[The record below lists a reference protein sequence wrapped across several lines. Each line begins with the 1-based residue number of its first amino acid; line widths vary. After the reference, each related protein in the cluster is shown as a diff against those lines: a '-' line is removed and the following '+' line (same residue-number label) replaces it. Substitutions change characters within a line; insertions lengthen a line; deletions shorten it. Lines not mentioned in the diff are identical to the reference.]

1 MTMQT
6 SVCPSCRRSV
16 PADAKFCPY
25 CRAALA
31 SASLACA
38 SCHKAIPA
46 DAKFCP
52 YCRTPV
58 AAQRAPIEENRWA
71 RGADDFATR
80 VDVHDVPGFFSKSL
94 IVEPGVRALILE
106 DGVAAAGELGAG
118 RYTLHTFLGALHWPG
133 APNRFTAILVDAGDV
148 SLTFELSGLFTS
160 DPIPVALTATVLL
173 RLTDTQA
180 FLANVLKGQTQ
191 MGVSALRALLT
202 GEVTEACRTVMA
214 TCTAADLTGA
224 NDPRSRLESEIGGRL
239 ALTLA
244 RWGLAFVSL
253 RTANYHSERLE
264 GVRQLQSEYWLLVSE
279 AEAKVQ
285 GRQRLADVLS
295 AQEMQEVAEEVRKV
309 ALHRERV
316 RVWSQLREVL
326 LSDRLDE
333 IRSAEA
339 LAAVVADV
347 DRTHVLRQH
356 EMDTLKQILTEHGA
370 DHQAERAHLLA
381 RVDLERQRELR
392 LGDLALRKDLEQED
406 LARSQEIESQRLDG
420 MLALETRHWQAEL
433 ARRDQEAVMQRAQQT
448 AAEAAQR
455 ERTLQEA
462 LNELEIAKA
471 KAKTQADIDRIER
484 EEDRLDVELGAL
496 SLERMHAVRRTEDAE
511 RMRMELERKA
521 AELRQEAE
529 RAAADLERR
538 LREEAE
544 RHRLEMERKRHEL
557 EQERQ
562 RQEFEITR
570 TRTLAEQGVAG
581 LMALATTPE
590 QARLL
595 KDVALLAQARDLSP
609 AQLEMVMAALSPDL
623 ARALGEKFKTQAASG
638 EEGQARPVY
647 ERLLAEMKAMG
658 AEQAALQERYAERM
672 QGMYEKGM
680 DTALG
685 TAQANAGQNFGELSR
700 AVEPATPVVLP
711 PVAIPAAPARPL
723 RRRPTAH
730 RLPAHEAPLDDE
742 AAEEDAEK
750 DADVETGDAE
760 ARVACPR
767 CQKQTPANR
776 SFCIHCGEDL

>member
-1 MTMQT
+1 MSTIA
-6 SVCPSCRRSV
+6 CPSCRRSV

-31 SASLACA
+31 TALLTCA
-38 SCHKAIPA
+38 SCHKAIAA
-46 DAKFCP
+46 DASFCP
-52 YCRTPV
+52 YCRAPV
-58 AAQRAPIEENRWA
+58 NAQRATIQENRWA

-94 IVEPGVRALILE
+94 VVEPGVRALILE
-106 DGVAAAGELGAG
+106 DGIAAAGELGAG

-148 SLTFELSGLFTS
+148 SLTFELSGLYTS

-173 RLTDTQA
+173 RLTDAQA

-191 MGVSALRALLT
+191 MGVGALRTLLA

-244 RWGLAFVSL
+244 RWGLVFVSL
-253 RTANYHSERLE
+253 RTADYHSERLE
-264 GVRQLQSEYWLLVSE
+264 GVRQLQGEYWLLVSE
-279 AEAKVQ
+279 AEARLH

-295 AQEMQEVAEEVRKV
+295 AQAIQEVAEEVRQV
-309 ALHRERV
+309 AVHRERV
-316 RVWSQLREVL
+316 RVWAQLREVL
-326 LSDRLDE
+326 LSNRMDE
-333 IRSAEA
+333 IHNAEA
-339 LAAVVADV
+339 LAAMVAEV
-347 DRTHVLRQH
+347 DRTHALREH
-356 EMDTLKQILTEHGA
+356 EISTLKQLLAEQGA
-370 DHQAERAHLLA
+370 DRQAGRAHLLA
-381 RVDLERQRELR
+381 RVELERQREVR
-392 LGDLALRKDLEQED
+392 LGDLALRKDIEQEE
-406 LARSQEIESQRLDG
+406 LTRNQEIESQRLEG
-420 MLALETRHWQAEL
+420 MMALETRRWQAEL
-433 ARRDQEAVMQRAQQT
+433 DRRTQEAAVQRAQQ
-448 AAEAAQR
+448 AATDATQR
-455 ERTLQEA
+455 ERKLQDA
-462 LNELEIAKA
+462 LSELEIAKA
-471 KAKTQADIDRIER
+471 TAKTQADIDRIER

-496 SLERMHAVRRTEDAE
+496 ALERMQAVRRKEDAE

-529 RAAADLERR
+529 RATAELERR

-609 AQLEMVMAALSPDL
+609 AQLEMVMAALSPEL
-623 ARALGEKFKTQAASG
+623 ARALGEKFKAQAASG
-638 EEGQARPVY
+638 EAGQAQPVY

-685 TAQANAGQNFGELSR
+685 TAQANAGR
-700 AVEPATPVVLP
+700 VEPATPTLILP
-711 PVAIPAAPARPL
+711 PVSSPTPTRRA
-723 RRRPTAH
+723 RRRPASVHGTADD
-730 RLPAHEAPLDDE
+730 RARDADEDEDAADDE
-742 AAEEDAEK
+742 DTADDASAAAE
-750 DADVETGDAE
+750 
-760 ARVACPR
+760 RVACPR
-767 CQKQTPANR
+767 CQKQTPAGR

>member
-1 MTMQT
+1 MTMQM
-6 SVCPSCRRSV
+6 SACPSCRRSV

-31 SASLACA
+31 SALLTCA

-106 DGVAAAGELGAG
+106 DGAATRGELGAG

-148 SLTFELSGLFTS
+148 SLTFELSGLYTR
-160 DPIPVALTATVLL
+160 DPIPVALSATVLL
-173 RLTDTQA
+173 QLTDAQA

-191 MGVSALRALLT
+191 ISVSALRTLLL
-202 GEVTEACRTVMA
+202 GEVLEASRVVLASCSA
-214 TCTAADLTGA
+214 SELSGSSS
-224 NDPRSRLESEIGGRL
+224 PRERLETQMSTRL
-239 ALTLA
+239 TPTLT

-264 GVRQLQSEYWLLVSE
+264 GVRQLQGEYWLLVSE
-279 AEAKVQ
+279 AEARLQ
-285 GRQRLADVLS
+285 GRQRLADALS
-295 AQEMQEVAEEVRKV
+295 AQEVQEVAEEVRKV

-326 LSDRLDE
+326 LSDRVDE

-356 EMDTLKQILTEHGA
+356 EIDTLKQILTEQSA

-406 LARSQEIESQRLDG
+406 LARSQEMESQRVDG
-420 MLALETRHWQAEL
+420 MLALETRRWQAEL
-433 ARRDQEAVMQRAQQT
+433 ARRDQEAVIQRAQQ
-448 AAEAAQR
+448 AATEAAQR
-455 ERTLQEA
+455 ERTLQDA

-471 KAKTQADIDRIER
+471 KAKTQADMDRIER

-496 SLERMHAVRRTEDAE
+496 ALERMHAVRRTEDAE

-521 AELRQEAE
+521 AESRQEAE

-538 LREEAE
+538 LREEAA

-562 RQEFEITR
+562 RQEFELTR
-570 TRTLAEQGVAG
+570 TRALAEQGVAG

-623 ARALGEKFKTQAASG
+623 ARALGEKFKAQAASG
-638 EEGQARPVY
+638 EAGQAQPVY

-672 QGMYEKGM
+672 QGMYDKGM

-685 TAQANAGQNFGELSR
+685 TAQANAGHGET
-700 AVEPATPVVLP
+700 PAP
-711 PVAIPAAPARPL
+711 PAPPRRTQRRSAARP
-723 RRRPTAH
+723 
-730 RLPAHEAPLDDE
+730 APMEDDVPD
-742 AAEEDAEK
+742 AEEVANEAHDDSAEESS
-750 DADVETGDAE
+750 ADSSG
-760 ARVACPR
+760 RVTCPR
-767 CQKQTPANR
+767 CQKQTPAGR